1 MEQASRRLI
10 LPDLAAT
17 RALAARLARL
27 LRPGDL
33 VLLQGDLGAGKTEFA
48 RAVIRAL
55 AGAPITVPSPT
66 FTILQTYELP
76 GLELGHADLYR
87 IADPGELIELGL
99 EECLKQGALLVEW
112 PDRAATLWPAERLV
126 IALAAAPDDPD
137 AREATLTGSG
147 RWAGLIATLADGSIP
162 R

>member
-17 RALAARLARL
+17 RALAARLARSL
-27 LRPGDL
+27 GPGDL
-33 VLLQGDLGAGKTEFA
+33 VLLEGDLGTGKTELA

-87 IADPGELIELGL
+87 IAEPGELIELGL
-99 EECLKQGALLVEW
+99 EECL
-112 PDRAATLWPAERLV
+112 R
-126 IALAAAPDDPD
+126 
-137 AREATLTGSG
+137 
-147 RWAGLIATLADGSIP
+147 
-162 R
+162 